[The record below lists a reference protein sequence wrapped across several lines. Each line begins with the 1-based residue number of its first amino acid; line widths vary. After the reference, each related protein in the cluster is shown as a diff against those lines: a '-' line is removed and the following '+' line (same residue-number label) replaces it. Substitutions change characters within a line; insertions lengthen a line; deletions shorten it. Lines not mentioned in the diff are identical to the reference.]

1 MSRLVH
7 LVCKKGKIKHQT
19 PLFMET
25 CTEPEEEN
33 LVSQRKL
40 ITAVVILII
49 SDLSFRIG
57 RASSCKE
64 SLVYSVIKRVN

>member
-1 MSRLVH
+1 
-7 LVCKKGKIKHQT
+7 
-19 PLFMET
+19 MET

-49 SDLSFRIG
+49 SDSSFRIG

-64 SLVYSVIKRVN
+64 SLVYSVIKCVN